1 MAMGRS
7 EGVRGECEL
16 GAAFAAHSKNIVRL
30 SHGDDRV
37 VLAAC
42 PVRGRC
48 GLDVAILAPDAI
60 PGPKSSSIPE
70 YGVTIFARLAPAH
83 SQK

>member
-1 MAMGRS
+1 MMPPWHVEAVQLYDLDVANRIV
-7 EGVRGECEL
+7 GVRGECEL

-42 PVRGRC
+42 AVRGRR
-48 GLDVAILAPDAI
+48 GLDVAIGAGRCS
-60 PGPKSSSIPE
+60 GPKS
-70 YGVTIFARLAPAH
+70 
-83 SQK
+83 